1 MESREAVTDLD
12 ENDGL
17 DENNGAAEPCSPAL
31 FNAQWHR
38 RALSGDHESIAFL
51 AKQVLEPLYR
61 FCFHRLG
68 RNQSLAEDVAQE
80 TMLLAIER
88 LESYD
93 PRRSEGRIW
102 GWLSGLARN
111 EIRRVL
117 KHYERGS
124 SLQQFWDAT
133 DERLLEALRQVDS
146 QMLSEADL
154 LRNETRQLVNVTM
167 SQLPVHYQKALEAK
181 YLNGESLNQMA
192 ASLGVTVEAM
202 ESTLRRARKAF
213 RETFDVFTR
222 SIERGE
228 LDGGDSCGGL
238 AT

>member
-1 MESREAVTDLD
+1 MTYLD
-12 ENDGL
+12 DKH
-17 DENNGAAEPCSPAL
+17 GADDPRPPAL

-38 RALSGDHESIAFL
+38 RALSGDHESIALL

-68 RNQSLAEDVAQE
+68 RNQALAEDVAQE

-117 KHYERGS
+117 KHYERGA
-124 SLQQFWDAT
+124 SLQQFWDET
-133 DERLLEALRQVDS
+133 DERLLEALRQIDS
-146 QMLSEADL
+146 QLLSEADL
-154 LRNETRQLVNVTM
+154 LRSETRQLVNVTM

-181 YLNGESLNQMA
+181 YMNGESLHQMA

-213 RETFDVFTR
+213 RETFDVFTK
-222 SIERGE
+222 SIERGRF
-228 LDGGDSCGGL
+228 DNGGASGGF